1 MTLTADQSDPP
12 RIIVA
17 DDEQPILRA
26 YEQVFSDGKD
36 LDPLEAELF
45 GDQPATSVMPRFD
58 IRYCQQGEEVIRAV
72 EEACQE
78 GKPYGVAFLDVRM
91 PPGVD
96 GVEVARQIRALDP
109 QINIVVVTG
118 YSDLHPMEIARQ
130 VPPVEKL
137 YYLAKPFHATEVQQF
152 ALALTSKWQSENDFA
167 EIHRDLKE
175 KLIELQRRGFDRAG
189 LGEQAD

>member
-1 MTLTADQSDPP
+1 MTLTEVQNDPP
-12 RIIVA
+12 RILVA
-17 DDEQPILRA
+17 DDEPPILKA

-45 GDQPATSVMPRFD
+45 GGKPVERTLPRFD
-58 IRYCQQGEEVIRAV
+58 ISYCQQGEEVIRAV

-78 GKPYGVAFLDVRM
+78 GRPYGVAFLDVRM

-96 GVEVARQIRALDP
+96 GVEVARQIRALDQ

-118 YSDLHPMEIARQ
+118 YSDLHPMEIARE

-137 YYLAKPFHATEVQQF
+137 YYLVKPFHAAEVQQF
-152 ALALTSKWQSENDFA
+152 ALALTSKWQSENDV
-167 EIHRDLKE
+167 EKVHRDLKE
-175 KLIELQRRGFDRAG
+175 KLVELQRRGPDRAG
-189 LGEQAD
+189 SGKQAD

>member
-1 MTLTADQSDPP
+1 MTLAADQGDTP
-12 RIIVA
+12 RILVA

-26 YEQVFSDGKD
+26 YEQVLSDAKD

-45 GDQPATSVMPRFD
+45 GDQPADSGMPHFD
-58 IRYCQQGEEVIRAV
+58 VRYCQQGEEVIRAV

-78 GKPYGVAFLDVRM
+78 GRPYGVAFLDVRM

-130 VPPVEKL
+130 VPPAEKL

-152 ALALTSKWQSENDFA
+152 ALALTSKWQRENDFA
-167 EIHRDLKE
+167 EVHRDLQE
-175 KLIELQRRGFDRAG
+175 KLIDLQRRGFDRAG
-189 LGEQAD
+189 LGEPAD